1 MSAAAGSVRAMT
13 DRETFAPLV
22 FIEYDHK
29 PGSYGLLLTDD
40 KMAGVDEVFEAAGR
54 QNGGYGW
61 EAVARSAVR
70 SRAPRLEGRFRY
82 DPEAGMFVAHGED
95 AAALRELGAL
105 LSGAFHDRPA
115 LRELIEAAEP
125 DWFD

>member
-1 MSAAAGSVRAMT
+1 MT
-13 DRETFAPLV
+13 ADRETFDPLV
-22 FIEYDHK
+22 LIEYDHR

-40 KMAGVDEVFEAAGR
+40 RMVEVDEAFEAAGQ

-70 SRAPRLEGRFRY
+70 TRAPHLEGRFRY
-82 DPEAGMFVAHGED
+82 DPEAGMFVAYGD
-95 AAALRELGAL
+95 DGAALRELGAL
-105 LSGAFHDRPA
+105 LAEAFRDRAA
-115 LRELIEAAEP
+115 LRGLLDAADP